1 MMPPT
6 LLHLIYFGLVNM
18 VIVFAGYAILKN
30 KLTWL
35 SWLTFAV
42 AILTIHFVFLNEHPI
57 IRMLALIATTFT
69 AMKVIATTEEYRY
82 KTITLTFKQWFIF
95 ATAWAGMRAQPF
107 ETLGALAL
115 PNAWPMIRF
124 GISRLIGGLILVLLA
139 RQMAVLPLNS
149 TLIHISVSAVLLIG
163 YSLILHF
170 GMLSISAGMW
180 RLSGANTY
188 FLFKAPA
195 KANSLTEFWSK
206 RWNIAFSEMTS
217 IAIFRPLR
225 NKIGSAAA
233 LMLAFAFSGLLH
245 ELALSIPVNHG
256 YGLPMVYFI
265 IQGGVV
271 LFEKALI
278 TKRVMVLKNAVTARL
293 WVFFWLIAPAP
304 LLFHINFIR
313 EIVWPLAGL
322 KF

>member
-1 MMPPT
+1 MITT
-6 LLHLIYFGLVNM
+6 LMHLSCFGLINLL
-18 VIVFAGYAILKN
+18 IAFAGYPILKH
-30 KLTWL
+30 KLIWL
-35 SWLTFAV
+35 SWLV
-42 AILTIHFVFLNEHPI
+42 LVISILSVHFIFLNEYPI

-69 AMKVIATTEEYRY
+69 AMKVIAATEEYRY
-82 KTITLTFKQWFIF
+82 KTVELTFKQWFIF

-107 ETLGALAL
+107 ETLGGPPL
-115 PNAWPMIRF
+115 PNAWPMVRF
-124 GISRLIGGLILVLLA
+124 GITRLIAGLILVLLA
-139 RQMAVLPLNS
+139 RQIA
-149 TLIHISVSAVLLIG
+149 TLSIDATLKHILVSAILLIG
-163 YSLILHF
+163 YSLMLHF
-170 GMLSISAGMW
+170 GILSISAGMW
-180 RLSGANTY
+180 RFHGANTY

-195 KANSLTEFWSK
+195 KATSLTDFWSK
-206 RWNIAFSEMTS
+206 RWNIAFSEMTA

-256 YGLPMVYFI
+256 YGLPMLYFI
-265 IQGGVV
+265 IHGVLV

-278 TKRVMVLKNAVTARL
+278 SRRILFLKNIVVARV
-293 WVFFWLIAPAP
+293 WVFFWLIAPSP
-304 LLFHINFIR
+304 LLFHIHFIR